1 MIVQEQIIL
10 TTIIDMD
17 KDIEPDTV
25 IVEWQVRSV
34 AISIREVLMN
44 ESKS

>member
-25 IVEWQVRSV
+25 IAEWQVRSV
-34 AISIREVLMN
+34 ARNIREVLMN

>member
-17 KDIEPDTV
+17 KDIEPDIV

-34 AISIREVLMN
+34 ARNIREVFMN
-44 ESKS
+44 ESKA

>member
-1 MIVQEQIIL
+1 MTVPEQIIL

-34 AISIREVLMN
+34 ARNIREVLMN

>member
-34 AISIREVLMN
+34 ARNIREVLMN

>member
-1 MIVQEQIIL
+1 MTVPELTIL

-17 KDIEPDTV
+17 KDIEPDIV

-34 AISIREVLMN
+34 ARSIREVLMN

>member
-25 IVEWQVRSV
+25 IVEWQARSV
-34 AISIREVLMN
+34 ATNIREVLMN
-44 ESKS
+44 ESKP